1 MTPDDLELFS
11 TQDLISEL
19 VRRQTFL
26 GIVVHADE
34 EVRRQ
39 DWPVERKFRVHF
51 NGNLGHDEA
60 ARLLA
65 VVSDHLVNES
75 A

>member
-11 TQDLISEL
+11 TQDLINEL

-26 GIVVHADE
+26 GIVVHSE
-34 EVRRQ
+34 EEARRQ
-39 DWPVERKFRVHF
+39 DWPKERRFRVHF

-65 VVSDHLVNES
+65 VVSEHLVGGT

>member
-11 TQDLISEL
+11 TQDLINEL

-26 GIVVHADE
+26 GIVVHSEQEA
-34 EVRRQ
+34 RRQ
-39 DWPVERKFRVHF
+39 DWPTEQRFRVHF
-51 NGNLGHDEA
+51 NGNLDHDEA

-65 VVSDHLVNES
+65 VVSDHLVGDT

>member
-11 TQDLISEL
+11 TQDLINEL

-26 GIVVHADE
+26 GIVVHSE
-34 EVRRQ
+34 EEARRQ
-39 DWPVERKFRVHF
+39 DWPHERRFRVHF

-60 ARLLA
+60 ARLLS
-65 VVSDHLVNES
+65 VVSEHLVTGT